1 MTKLEIKK
9 VDIKSVFKV
18 VLYFSFIPVLIVFIG
33 FLISGI
39 FIGSLEFK
47 AIIPI
52 LLYPFFLGLI
62 GMVTALI
69 YNWFS
74 KKFGGLR
81 IEVADLEHKTTE

>member
-9 VDIKSVFKV
+9 LDVKSVFKV
-18 VLYFSFIPVLIVFIG
+18 VLYFSLIPVLIVFIG

-39 FIGSLEFK
+39 FIGSLEFI

-52 LLYPFFLGLI
+52 LIYPFFLGLI

-81 IEVADLEHKTTE
+81 IEVADLEHKITE

>member
-9 VDIKSVFKV
+9 LDVKSVFKV
-18 VLYFSFIPVLIVFIG
+18 VLYFSLIPVLIVFIG

-39 FIGSLEFK
+39 FIGSLEFI

-52 LLYPFFLGLI
+52 LIYPFFLGLI